1 MRGVNG
7 WQFVAVQHP
16 TPLLLS
22 LPKFTAPLPIKPTRS
37 GCEPAA
43 ARALACSERW
53 MIRVT
58 DAMVMVVMVVC
69 TCCCAVVREP
79 RMVFDVIKV

>member
-7 WQFVAVQHP
+7 WQFVAVQSILALSYP
-16 TPLLLS
+16 PLS

-69 TCCCAVVREP
+69 TCTCCAVQA
-79 RMVFDVIKV
+79 KNGL